1 MKIAKNKTAVI
12 VLDIQNDF
20 CDSEGAFAKYLK
32 WNPQPIQ
39 KMVPRLAKF
48 IDQAR
53 ESGNLIIF
61 SQMVNSATESPLNLR
76 EKLASGAER
85 GAGKWPFGLIRGS
98 WGWDFY
104 LLKPHKEDIVLEKK
118 YYDLFSNPKLKE
130 ILYKN
135 RVERIVV
142 TGLYTEICVFGT
154 AQRAFTEGFQI
165 LVPSDLVASVAERE
179 DLCKSALKI
188 MDGYFADVVT
198 STKIFLE

>member
-1 MKIAKNKTAVI
+1 MGEFDIAITGTRVIELTIAQELSAAYKNI
-12 VLDIQNDF
+12 
-20 CDSEGAFAKYLK
+20 
-32 WNPQPIQ
+32 
-39 KMVPRLAKF
+39 
-48 IDQAR
+48 
-53 ESGNLIIF
+53 
-61 SQMVNSATESPLNLR
+61 
-76 EKLASGAER
+76 
-85 GAGKWPFGLIRGS
+85 
-98 WGWDFY
+98 
-104 LLKPHKEDIVLEKK
+104 IVLEKK